1 MERKEDPIGDIDRR
15 SVGGDERPHARQ
27 EGHGG
32 EQQTDGRDG
41 QGLSC
46 RLQVFPPRTA
56 NPIRPRKEKRYVEQ
70 AAFEAKIEVVGH
82 RQRDGRRQKHPRT
95 APLIVPERQSDARKP
110 EHGVGHEAERK
121 LIVDVPRAC
130 AVQNRTEN
138 GQGPRLPFEP
148 KQRVHGKHDESH
160 LHDAE
165 SELPGDDGNHVSAN
179 RRKKGFHDHL
189 EIEERG
195 CRVVVGKLGEH
206 VPAQTIGPR
215 PRVPLRQGPLQEGC
229 AGYHLRK
236 LVVACRKR
244 QLSQKEG
251 RMGGKHHQNHQQQG
265 NCLVR
270 DSSTPPPT
278 RRKGTRAS
286 TRRSSRRR
294 NARPR
299 SRRPHLRLAR
309 RSRFSPHGRTP
320 PSAPFLRSRNQGN
333 RQPP

>member
-1 MERKEDPIGDIDRR
+1 MANMTRAIFTMLKASFQVMTETTSPPTVERRAFTTIGKLK
-15 SVGGDERPHARQ
+15 
-27 EGHGG
+27 
-32 EQQTDGRDG
+32 TD
-41 QGLSC
+41 
-46 RLQVFPPRTA
+46 
-56 NPIRPRKEKRYVEQ
+56 VE
-70 AAFEAKIEVVGH
+70 EA
-82 RQRDGRRQKHPRT
+82 
-95 APLIVPERQSDARKP
+95 
-110 EHGVGHEAERK
+110 
-121 LIVDVPRAC
+121 
-130 AVQNRTEN
+130 
-138 GQGPRLPFEP
+138 
-148 KQRVHGKHDESH
+148 
-160 LHDAE
+160 
-165 SELPGDDGNHVSAN
+165 
-179 RRKKGFHDHL
+179 
-189 EIEERG
+189 
-195 CRVVVGKLGEH
+195 GKLGEH

-320 PSAPFLRSRNQGN
+320 PSAPFSGAGIEETANLPDQAVRPVLRLNEDPRHVLSKYPQAQELACR
-333 RQPP
+333 P